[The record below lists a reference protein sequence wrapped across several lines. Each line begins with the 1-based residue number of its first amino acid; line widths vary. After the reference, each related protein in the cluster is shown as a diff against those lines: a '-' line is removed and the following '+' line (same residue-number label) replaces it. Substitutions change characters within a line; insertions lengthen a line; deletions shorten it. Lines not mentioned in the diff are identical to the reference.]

1 MLEGFEDKW
10 DKNYFKTTTCIFTI
24 HLYAYVYLILRILT
38 KISMANRLVLNILQ
52 LNLFRQKI
60 KTRF

>member
-24 HLYAYVYLILRILT
+24 HLYT
-38 KISMANRLVLNILQ
+38 EISMANRLVLNILQ
-52 LNLFRQKI
+52 LNLFQK
-60 KTRF
+60 K

>member
-24 HLYAYVYLILRILT
+24 HLYAYVLRILT